1 MSYEE
6 KYLKY
11 KNKYLALKKQILAL
25 QNSQDQPVVERS
37 GPSGISRI
45 FNNFSLNN
53 IFGGGED
60 KTETETTLPGMNSD
74 VPEEINGGARGRG
87 RGGRKS
93 SSRKGRKTSSRK
105 HSRNFLADSD
115 EKLTTSSSSSS
126 SSNSDSDFDSSELEW
141 H

>member
-11 KNKYLALKKQILAL
+11 KNKYLALKKQILSL
-25 QNSQDQPVVERS
+25 GNGQDQQIVEEPAPSVLS
-37 GPSGISRI
+37 GL

-53 IFGGGED
+53 IFGGGEEKID
-60 KTETETTLPGMNSD
+60 TETTLPGMNSD
-74 VPEEINGGARGRG
+74 VPEEKNGGARGRA
-87 RGGRKS
+87 RAGRKS

-105 HSRNFLADSD
+105 HSRNFL
-115 EKLTTSSSSSS
+115 TSSSSDSS
-126 SSNSDSDFDSSELEW
+126 SSKSDSDSDFDSSELEW

>member
-37 GPSGISRI
+37 GPSGI

-74 VPEEINGGARGRG
+74 VPEEINGGARA

-105 HSRNFLADSD
+105 HSRNFL
-115 EKLTTSSSSSS
+115 TSSSSSNS
-126 SSNSDSDFDSSELEW
+126 SSSSKSDSDSDFDSSELEW